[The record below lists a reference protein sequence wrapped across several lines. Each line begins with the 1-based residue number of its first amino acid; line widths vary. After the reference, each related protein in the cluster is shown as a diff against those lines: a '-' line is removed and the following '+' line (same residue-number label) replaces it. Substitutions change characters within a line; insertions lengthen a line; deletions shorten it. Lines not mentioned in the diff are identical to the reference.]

1 MKNRF
6 LQTGFEDAPAIATA
20 EMKNCR
26 NISEVVHNE
35 HSLALGFEVTAGRS
49 RKFKTKKCCA
59 ERKRF
64 VRDNLLP
71 CQLRDQNY

>member
-1 MKNRF
+1 MWSS
-6 LQTGFEDAPAIATA
+6 LPHCES
-20 EMKNCR
+20 
-26 NISEVVHNE
+26 SEVVHNE

-49 RKFKTKKCCA
+49 RKFKTKNCCA
-59 ERKRF
+59 ERKRI